1 MASTPEIRITGKSP
15 EESESILLQIR
26 SKIPTNV
33 RTIVGKETCTSF
45 TSASFVESLY
55 FNELKTVTTG
65 RILLTS
71 FAVDSTQ
78 SFLRD
83 YGIISPEVVFVSDY
97 QEEGRGRGKN
107 SWSSPL
113 GGLYFSFN
121 CTCREAKNLPF
132 IQYVICLA
140 VIEAI
145 SREASS
151 VLLENGITSGFI
163 ENLKIKWPNDI
174 YYKNIKIGGI
184 LCHSSYSDGVYHVT
198 NGIGL
203 NLNNMAPTACI
214 NSLLCSVIE
223 GFKYKEKKWNP
234 PNLLNLEKI
243 GKEKLLA
250 KILGKT
256 RNALVEETNNHTIQ
270 NILKITMRSS
280 IPRVSKL

>member
-1 MASTPEIRITGKSP
+1 MDAG
-15 EESESILLQIR
+15 LD
-26 SKIPTNV
+26 
-33 RTIVGKETCTSF
+33 F
-45 TSASFVESLY
+45 LY
-55 FNELKTVTTG
+55 MFIALH
-65 RILLTS
+65 IFS
-71 FAVDSTQ
+71 S
-78 SFLRD
+78 
-83 YGIISPEVVFVSDY
+83 
-97 QEEGRGRGKN
+97 KN

-223 GFKYKEKKWNP
+223 GFKYKEKKMESPKFTELRENR
-234 PNLLNLEKI
+234 EGKI
-243 GKEKLLA
+243 ISED
-250 KILGKT
+250 T
-256 RNALVEETNNHTIQ
+256 RIF
-270 NILKITMRSS
+270 
-280 IPRVSKL
+280 

>member
-1 MASTPEIRITGKSP
+1 VDAG
-15 EESESILLQIR
+15 LD
-26 SKIPTNV
+26 
-33 RTIVGKETCTSF
+33 F
-45 TSASFVESLY
+45 LY
-55 FNELKTVTTG
+55 MFIALH
-65 RILLTS
+65 IFS
-71 FAVDSTQ
+71 S
-78 SFLRD
+78 
-83 YGIISPEVVFVSDY
+83 
-97 QEEGRGRGKN
+97 KN

-250 KILGKT
+250 KILDYFEDYYEIFDTKGFK
-256 RNALVEETNNHTIQ
+256 ALEVRE
-270 NILKITMRSS
+270 S
-280 IPRVSKL
+280 